1 MKIIV
6 CFSLVFLI
14 GFGTIG
20 QYKPQNGVVE
30 SKSDITVITNA
41 HIYASSTLEYEKANM
56 IIQHGEVVK
65 IGKKL
70 KIPKGALVIDMNGR
84 TILPSFIELNSNLGI
99 PEDKKEEIKSFKP
112 QTESSKTDS
121 YYWNE
126 AIHPEI
132 NSSELYQK
140 NLKELKLLN
149 EKGFG
154 FVVSHKAD
162 GIVRGSGVLVSTH
175 GEDLSK
181 DILVPEIA
189 SFYSLN
195 KGSSRQTYPSSQMGS
210 IALLR
215 QSFYDYRYYSMSDR
229 CHTDLSME
237 SWKNQM
243 ELPKF
248 METKDKWE
256 ILRAAKIGQEF
267 AVDLMYFGSGNEYEC
282 ANSLK
287 NLNAKIILPI
297 NFPKAFDVTDPYIS
311 RLIPLS
317 QLKHWEL
324 APYNFSI
331 LSNNE
336 MTLAISSMGI
346 KSAAD
351 FWSNIRTIMQT
362 GVKKNEVLKSLTETP
377 ANFIGQESNMGSL
390 EKNKLASFSVFSADP
405 FIDEAAKVNEV
416 WLMGQRKEI
425 SPYQRISVRGSYN
438 VNRGNSELLLEVSGT
453 NNRISAFVYE
463 YNENHKKV
471 DSTKT
476 KAGLKIDGNDITLT
490 MNRKDTLGPYVEVM
504 HGKVSDNG
512 GVMEGDMV
520 LKNGLWKY
528 WNAIRI
534 EDPDSNEKDTKADTL
549 HAGNCWYPNIAYG
562 LDSCATE
569 QTILFKNATVW
580 TNEKEGILLKTD
592 VLVENGKISGIGES
606 LQTNSAV
613 TKEIDATGMHLT
625 SGIIDEHSHIAISKG
640 VNESGQAV
648 SAEVSI
654 GDVVNPDDI
663 NIYRQL
669 SGGVTCSQLLH
680 GSANPIGGQSAIV
693 KLKWGVSPKD
703 MMVEDAP
710 GFIKFALGENVK
722 QSNWG
727 NFNTVRFPQTRMGV
741 EQIFYDGFFRAK
753 KYKKEWEIYRKNE
766 DKKEFKEPRV
776 DLELETLSEII
787 ESKRFI
793 TCHSYVQSEVNM
805 LMHVADSIGFKVN
818 TFTHILEGYKVA
830 DKMKNHG
837 VGGSTFS
844 DWWAYKYEVNDAI
857 PYNASLMHDNGVVV
871 AINSDDAEMG
881 RRLNQEAAKGVKY
894 GGMSQEDAWKMVTLN
909 PAVLLHLDHRMGSIK
924 VGKDADLVLWSDN
937 PLSIKAKVNK
947 TIIEGVT
954 HYDSDVKSDLE
965 KRNRLERARI
975 IQKMLLEKEKGR
987 PVSKFKYKKERFYH
1001 CDSVGEE
1008 GDIKTNMH

>member
-1 MKIIV
+1 MKYLV
-6 CFSLVFLI
+6 CFSLVFLCGYNSI
-14 GFGTIG
+14 S
-20 QYKPQNGVVE
+20 QYIPQNGVKE
-30 SKSDITVITNA
+30 SQSDVTVITNA
-41 HIYASSTLEYEKANM
+41 HIYVSSSLEYERACM
-56 IIQHGEVVK
+56 IIQHGQVVK

-70 KIPKGALVIDMNGR
+70 KIPKGAIVIDMKGR
-84 TILPSFIELNSNLGI
+84 TILPAFIELNSSIGI
-99 PEDKKEEIKSFKP
+99 PEEKKKEARSFSP
-112 QTESSKTDS
+112 QMESSKTDS

-154 FVVSHKAD
+154 FVVSHNSD
-162 GIVRGSGVLVSTH
+162 GIARGSGVLVSAH
-175 GEDLSK
+175 GEELSK
-181 DILVPEIA
+181 DILIPEVA

-215 QSFYDYRYYSMSDR
+215 QSLYDYRYYLESER
-229 CHTDLSME
+229 CFTDLSME
-237 SWKNQM
+237 SWEKQM
-243 ELPKF
+243 ELTKF

-256 ILRAAKIGQEF
+256 ILRAARIGKEF
-267 AVDLMYFGSGNEYEC
+267 GFDFIYFGSGNEYEC

-287 NLNAKIILPI
+287 DLDAKIILPI
-297 NFPKAFDVTDPYIS
+297 NFPKAFDVSDPYIS

-346 KSAAD
+346 KSAAE
-351 FWSNIRTIMQT
+351 FWNNIRTIMQT
-362 GVKKNEVLKSLTETP
+362 GIPKNKLLKSLTETP
-377 ANFIGQESNMGSL
+377 ASFLGQESKMGSL
-390 EKNKLASFSVFSADP
+390 EKNKLACFSVFSSDP
-405 FIDEAAKVNEV
+405 FVDKEAKVNEM
-416 WLMGQRKEI
+416 WLMGQRKKI
-425 SPYQRISVRGSYN
+425 APYQSISVLGSYN
-438 VNRGNSELLLEVSGT
+438 VSLGNSELFLDVSG
-453 NNRISAFVYE
+453 RDKRLSAFVYE
-463 YNENHKKV
+463 YGANQKKV
-471 DSTKT
+471 DSTK
-476 KAGLKIDGNDITLT
+476 KKVDLKIDGNDITLT
-490 MNRKDTLGPYVEVM
+490 MNREDSLGPYSEVM
-504 HGKVSDNG
+504 HGKVSNNG

-520 LKNGLWKY
+520 LKNGLWSK

-534 EDPDSNEKDTKADTL
+534 EELDSKEKDNKSDSI
-549 HAGNCWYPNIAYG
+549 HAGKCWFPNLAYG
-562 LDSCATE
+562 LDSCVT
-569 QTILFKNATVW
+569 QHPILIRNATVW

-592 VLVENGKISGIGES
+592 VLLENGKISEIGES
-606 LQTNSAV
+606 LKSNISNI
-613 TKEIDATGMHLT
+613 KEIDAAGMHLT

-693 KLKWGVSPKD
+693 KLKWGATPKEMLLD
-703 MMVEDAP
+703 DAP

-727 NFNTVRFPQTRMGV
+727 NFNTIRFPQTRMGV
-741 EQIFYDGFFRAK
+741 EQLFYDGFHRAK
-753 KYKKEWEIYRKNE
+753 KYKIEWDTYRKNE
-766 DKKEFKEPRV
+766 NKKDVKAPRI
-776 DLELETLSEII
+776 DLELEALLEII

-830 DKMKNHG
+830 DKMREHG

-894 GGMSQEDAWKMVTLN
+894 GGMSQEAAWKMVTLN
-909 PAVLLHLDHRMGSIK
+909 PAKLLHLDHQMGSIK
-924 VGKDADLVLWSDN
+924 IGKDADLVLWSDN
-937 PLSIKAKVNK
+937 PLSIKAKVDK
-947 TIIEGVT
+947 TIIEGAIY
-954 HYDSDVKSDLE
+954 YDASQKAALE
-965 KRNRLERARI
+965 RRNRLERARI
-975 IQKMLLEKEKGR
+975 IQKMLLEKETGK
-987 PVSKFKYKKERFYH
+987 PLAKFKYKKERFFH

-1008 GDIKTNMH
+1008 GDLKTNLH

>member
-1 MKIIV
+1 MKCIGVLLI
-6 CFSLVFLI
+6 VFLCDYSCI
-14 GFGTIG
+14 S
-20 QYKPQNGVVE
+20 QYNPQNGVKE
-30 SKSDITVITNA
+30 SKSDITYIANA
-41 HIYASSTLEYEKANM
+41 HIYASSSLEYEDACM
-56 IIQHGEVVK
+56 IIQHGEIVK

-70 KIPKGALVIDMNGR
+70 RIPKGAIVIDMKGR
-84 TILPSFIELNSNLGI
+84 TILPAFIELNSSVGI
-99 PEDKKEEIKSFKP
+99 PEDKKKEVKSFRP
-112 QTESSKTDS
+112 QLESSKTGS

-140 NLKELKLLN
+140 NLKELNLLN

-154 FVVSHKAD
+154 FVVSHKSD
-162 GIVRGSGVLVSTH
+162 GIARGSGVLLSAH
-175 GEDLSK
+175 GENLSK
-181 DILVPEIA
+181 DILTPEIA

-215 QSFYDYRYYSMSDR
+215 QSLYDFRYYLESER
-229 CHTDLSME
+229 CFTDLSME
-237 SWKNQM
+237 SWEKQM

-248 METKDKWE
+248 IETKDKWE
-256 ILRAAKIGQEF
+256 ILRAAKIGKEF
-267 AVDLMYFGSGNEYEC
+267 AFDFMYFGSGNEYEC

-287 NLNAKIILPI
+287 DLDAKIILPI
-297 NFPKAFDVTDPYIS
+297 NFPKAFDVSDPYIS

-346 KSAAD
+346 KSAAE
-351 FWSNIRTIMQT
+351 FWSNIRKIIQT
-362 GVKKNEVLKSLTETP
+362 GVTKNEVLKSLTEIP
-377 ANFIGQESNMGSL
+377 ADFLGQQSHMGSL
-390 EKNKLASFSVFSADP
+390 EKNKLASFSVFNTDP
-405 FIDEAAKVNEV
+405 FIDGEAKVNEV
-416 WLMGQRKEI
+416 WLMGQRKVI
-425 SPYQRISVRGSYN
+425 SPYQRISVLGSYN
-438 VNRGNSELLLEVSGT
+438 INLGDSELLLDVSGT
-453 NNRISAFVYE
+453 KNRLSAFVYE
-463 YNENHKKV
+463 YSENHKKV
-471 DSTKT
+471 DSTK
-476 KAGLKIDGNDITLT
+476 KKVVLKIDGNDITLT
-490 MNRKDTLGPYVEVM
+490 INRKDTLGLYSEVM
-504 HGKVSDNG
+504 HGKVTDNG

-520 LKNGLWKY
+520 LKNGLWRK

-534 EDPDSNEKDTKADTL
+534 KELDSKEKENESDSIQVGK
-549 HAGNCWYPNIAYG
+549 CWFPNLAYG
-562 LDSCATE
+562 LDSCAAE
-569 QTILFKNATVW
+569 QPILIRNATVW

-592 VLVENGKISGIGES
+592 VLVENGIISEIGES
-606 LQTNSAV
+606 LKSNSSNI
-613 TKEIDATGMHLT
+613 KEIDGSGMHLT

-680 GSANPIGGQSAIV
+680 GSSNPIGGQSAIV
-693 KLKWGVSPKD
+693 KLKWGTTPKD
-703 MMVEDAP
+703 MLVDDAS

-727 NFNTVRFPQTRMGV
+727 NFNTIRFPQTRMGV
-741 EQIFYDGFFRAK
+741 EQLFYDGFHRAK
-753 KYKKEWEIYRKNE
+753 NYKKEWDGYRKKE
-766 DKKEFKEPRV
+766 DKKDVKVPRI
-776 DLELETLSEII
+776 DLELEALLEII

-793 TCHSYVQSEVNM
+793 TCHSYVQSEINM

-837 VGGSTFS
+837 AGGSTFS

-894 GGMSQEDAWKMVTLN
+894 GGMPQEEAWKMVTLN
-909 PAVLLHLDHRMGSIK
+909 PAILLHLDHQMGSIK
-924 VGKDADLVLWSDN
+924 IGKDADLVLWSDN

-947 TIIEGVT
+947 TIIEGAIY
-954 HYDSDVKSDLE
+954 YDAAQKTELE
-965 KRNRLERARI
+965 NRNRLERARI
-975 IQKMLLEKEKGR
+975 IQKMLLEKETGK
-987 PVSKFKYKKERFYH
+987 PLAKFKYKKERFFH

-1008 GDIKTNMH
+1008 GDLKTNMH